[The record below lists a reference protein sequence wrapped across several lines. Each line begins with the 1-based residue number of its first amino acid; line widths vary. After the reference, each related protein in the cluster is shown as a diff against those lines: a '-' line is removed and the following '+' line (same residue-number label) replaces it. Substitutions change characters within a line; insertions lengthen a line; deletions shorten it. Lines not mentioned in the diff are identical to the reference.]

1 MVIIVKTRDALK
13 NKPPQKP
20 LHPRNPHHGQYDFN
34 ALVKIE
40 PSLKPFVAVNKYGN
54 LSIDFSNPKAVIALN
69 KALLKQFYKI
79 EFWEIPQGY
88 LCPPIPGRADYVHY
102 LADLLARTN
111 ADVIP
116 KGNQIRGLDIGIGA
130 NGIYALIANKSYQ
143 WSFVGS
149 DIDKTSLES
158 VSKIIDKN
166 SLSTV
171 IEVVHQ
177 KNPEDI
183 FTNIVDQ
190 TSYFDFT
197 LCNPPFHKSKKEAQ
211 QGTKRKVQNLTKQKQ
226 KNPTLNFGGQS
237 NELWCKGGELSF
249 IKRMIIQ
256 SKTFEKNC
264 LWFTSLVSKKENLKA
279 IEQTLKAS
287 KVFEFHIIEM
297 KQGQKTSRF
306 IAWTFLNKE
315 EQKKWAQK
323 RWQ

>member
-1 MVIIVKTRDALK
+1 MK